1 VTGSELPTE
10 ATEADVLEQHT
21 DAQPEQ
27 DPLPVGDDEPDWEA
41 NPADVAEQEQAVG
54 EEDEYAAE
62 E

>member
-1 VTGSELPTE
+1 VTESELPTE

-27 DPLPVGDDEPDWEA
+27 EAPPVGDDEPDWEA

-54 EEDEYAAE
+54 EDDEYATE